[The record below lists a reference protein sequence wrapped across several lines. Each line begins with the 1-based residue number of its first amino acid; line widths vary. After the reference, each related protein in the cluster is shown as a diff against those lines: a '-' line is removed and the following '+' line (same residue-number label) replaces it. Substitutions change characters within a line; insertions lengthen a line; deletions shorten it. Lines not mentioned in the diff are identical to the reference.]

1 MVLTSK
7 GVRDIV
13 YSVVKLSDYG
23 WEHVSGSSKSN
34 VKAVP
39 WAFYSNRTM
48 KVTNQG
54 ILKIRWWKHY
64 VGSHS
69 RQRNLSHPFH
79 WAEWSFV
86 KLTIH
91 SRGLYL
97 FVMVDTALSASYRIL
112 GLTQRG
118 TRNGSLVG

>member
-23 WEHVSGSSKSN
+23 WEHVSRFSKSN

-39 WAFYSNRTM
+39 WAFYSNRTT
-48 KVTNQG
+48 KVINQG

-79 WAEWSFV
+79 WAGWSFV

-97 FVMVDTALSASYRIL
+97 FVMIDTALSASYRIL

-118 TRNGSLVG
+118 TGNAYLVG